1 MKTIRIADS
10 FGAFASNGDEA
21 NIFRFAEIEPLL
33 AQRESV
39 RLDFDGVTNLTSSF
53 ANALV
58 ATLVAHFPDT
68 FPDLVRFEN
77 CCPVVKQ
84 MVVGAIQIG
93 RRESKETA

>member
-1 MKTIRIADS
+1 MTTIQIADV
-10 FGAFASNGDEA
+10 FGAFASNGDAA
-21 NIFRFAEIEPLL
+21 NVFRFTEIEPLL
-33 AQRESV
+33 ARRESV

-68 FPDLVRFEN
+68 FPDLVRFVN

-84 MVVGAIQIG
+84 MIVGAIQIG
-93 RRESKETA
+93 RCESKETA